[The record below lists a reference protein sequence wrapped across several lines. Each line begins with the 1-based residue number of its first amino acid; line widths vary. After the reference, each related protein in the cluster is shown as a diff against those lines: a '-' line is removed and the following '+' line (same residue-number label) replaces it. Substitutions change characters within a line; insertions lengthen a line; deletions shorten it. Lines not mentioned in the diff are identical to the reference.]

1 MRRETEA
8 QIDILSEIVDDN
20 EEAKAYIT
28 GMEWMITTKWIRSIL
43 WCGEEPQRSI
53 ELIYYGEEWVKATNG
68 SDLYYGEWEGVTA
81 TIERTNVLRIDYG
94 EEW

>member
-28 GMEWMITTKWIRSIL
+28 GMESIRSIY
-43 WCGEEPQRSI
+43 CGEEPQRSI

>member
-43 WCGEEPQRSI
+43 WGGAATIDRTN
-53 ELIYYGEEWVKATNG
+53 IYYGEEWVEATNG

>member
-1 MRRETEA
+1 MRRVTEA

-43 WCGEEPQRSI
+43 WGGAATIDRTNILRGGMGESNERIRSI
-53 ELIYYGEEWVKATNG
+53 LRRMGRSHSN
-68 SDLYYGEWEGVTA
+68 D
-81 TIERTNVLRIDYG
+81 RTN
-94 EEW
+94 

>member
-20 EEAKAYIT
+20 KEATAYIT

-43 WCGEEPQRSI
+43 WGGATTIDRTNILRGGMGESNERIRSI
-53 ELIYYGEEWVKATNG
+53 LRGMGRSHSN
-68 SDLYYGEWEGVTA
+68 D
-81 TIERTNVLRIDYG
+81 RTN
-94 EEW
+94 